1 MELSEKRFGAVVAV
15 GASGQVDHHS
25 ADDFQKALEPYLANC
40 AAGKD
45 AIVVDMADVDY
56 VSSVGLRVLLMA
68 SKRAAAQQGKIA
80 VAAMQPNV
88 AEVFRISQFNRIL
101 AAYDTVDAAVAELQA

>member
-1 MELSEKRFGAVVAV
+1 MQVSESR
-15 GASGQVDHHS
+15 SGDTLVISAAGRIDHQT
-25 ADDFQKALEPYLANC
+25 AEAFRKALEPKLVNC
-40 AAGKD
+40 AEGGDRVILDLA
-45 AIVVDMADVDY
+45 AVDY
-56 VSSVGLRVLLMA
+56 ISSVGLRVLLMA
-68 SKRAAAQQGKIA
+68 SKRASAQKGKIA